1 MSRQREIAM
10 VTLRGDLLFAF
21 VLGIVKV
28 VQVAIGDWGK
38 WTRHSANVLAG
49 PTLAPGDAAEGTHR
63 PDECV
68 LAIGSGNCH
77 FPDPR
82 TVPVKV

>member
-38 WTRHSANVLAG
+38 WADI
-49 PTLAPGDAAEGTHR
+49 P
-63 PDECV
+63 
-68 LAIGSGNCH
+68 
-77 FPDPR
+77 
-82 TVPVKV
+82 